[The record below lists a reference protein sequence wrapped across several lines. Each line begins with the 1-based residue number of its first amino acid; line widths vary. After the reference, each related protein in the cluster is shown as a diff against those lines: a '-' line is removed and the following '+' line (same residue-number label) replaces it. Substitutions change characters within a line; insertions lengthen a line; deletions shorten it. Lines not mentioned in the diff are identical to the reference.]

1 MPCPPTVLGVQASD
15 QAAGREPEE
24 RASRGKDQ
32 QAQHTD
38 VGPAAGTRRLAR
50 CGGAGI
56 AACPPAADKQA
67 SLGGRGRRAGHQG
80 ARRREGRGG
89 EQGDHTGSRAHSHLL
104 PSRSSRR
111 LTDTPSARP
120 GPVR

>member
-1 MPCPPTVLGVQASD
+1 MPRPPTVLGVQASD

-56 AACPPAADKQA
+56 P
-67 SLGGRGRRAGHQG
+67 H
-80 ARRREGRGG
+80 
-89 EQGDHTGSRAHSHLL
+89 L
-104 PSRSSRR
+104 PSRSRQTSQ
-111 LTDTPSARP
+111 P
-120 GPVR
+120 GGEGTEGGSPGR